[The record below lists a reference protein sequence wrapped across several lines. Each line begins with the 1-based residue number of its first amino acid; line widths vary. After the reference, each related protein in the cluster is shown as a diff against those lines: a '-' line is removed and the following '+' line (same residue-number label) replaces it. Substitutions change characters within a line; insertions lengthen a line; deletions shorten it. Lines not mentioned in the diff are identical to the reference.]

1 MRNSNLIAIVACFSG
16 LGLCACESKPAT
28 PAVTADTATATDAAV
43 SADGTTAADGAASSD
58 AKAADAAGD
67 APAGADAVTAAD
79 TVAAD
84 TATVADAAMAAD
96 TVAADVAAVDIGA
109 EVAPGNPCTAA
120 GGTIATQKC
129 CSSASDYPNTC
140 AIGACGCGPADSK
153 DVATCNCGAGKC
165 WDGKDCVK
173 Q

>member
-1 MRNSNLIAIVACFSG
+1 MRNSNLIALVACLAG
-16 LGLCACESKPAT
+16 LGLCACESKPTT
-28 PAVTADTATATDAAV
+28 PVATADTATAIDAAV
-43 SADGTTAADGAASSD
+43 SADGTTPADGGANSD

-67 APAGADAVTAAD
+67 APAGDGAMAGDASTAAD
-79 TVAAD
+79 TVVADMAIAAD
-84 TATVADAAMAAD
+84 TAVVDM
-96 TVAADVAAVDIGA
+96 AAVDTGA

-140 AIGACGCGPADSK
+140 AIGACGCGPAASK

-165 WDGKDCVK
+165 WDGKVCVK